1 MNIDGLAYRTIWID
15 SSDCLMVIDQR
26 KLPHHFHSVALASL
40 EEVCEAIR
48 DMTVRGAG
56 LIGATAGYGMWVAAR
71 AVAESQPAL
80 SPAMFMTAMED
91 AAVSYTHLRAHE
103 TSV

>member
-40 EEVCEAIR
+40 EEVCEVLA
-48 DMTVRGAG
+48 
-56 LIGATAGYGMWVAAR
+56 
-71 AVAESQPAL
+71 
-80 SPAMFMTAMED
+80 
-91 AAVSYTHLRAHE
+91 
-103 TSV
+103 